1 MRVTSEQ
8 YDSLIAT
15 LHEAGIKTEGEKE
28 VVLVAGSVPD
38 ELRPAH
44 LAFCPSAIRVTKT
57 MSSAFRFWRSAR
69 RLNGEILF
77 RNEELVAQKILNRR
91 GFVVMHGRILTFNS
105 TIELDM
111 DPSRIDVIP
120 STSQYLRHLCGKE
133 EAGNILNKVLHT
145 LA

>member
-1 MRVTSEQ
+1 
-8 YDSLIAT
+8 
-15 LHEAGIKTEGEKE
+15 
-28 VVLVAGSVPD
+28 
-38 ELRPAH
+38 
-44 LAFCPSAIRVTKT
+44 
-57 MSSAFRFWRSAR
+57 
-69 RLNGEILF
+69 
-77 RNEELVAQKILNRR
+77 
-91 GFVVMHGRILTFNS
+91 MHGRILTFNS